1 MQDEFHKRGFKM
13 RVTTNPDKEFVK
25 EIKDKL
31 KQNGGYCPCRISKT
45 PDTKCRCKEFRE
57 MIERGETG
65 MCHCGLFVIEKDK

>member
-1 MQDEFHKRGFKM
+1 M
-13 RVTTNPDKEFVK
+13 RVKTNPDKEFVK

-57 MIERGETG
+57 MVERGETG
-65 MCHCGLFVIEKDK
+65 MCHSGLFVIEEDK

>member
-1 MQDEFHKRGFKM
+1 M

-45 PDTKCRCKEFRE
+45 HDTKCRCKEFRE

-65 MCHCGLFVIEKDK
+65 MCHCGLFVIEEDK

>member
-1 MQDEFHKRGFKM
+1 M

-31 KQNGGYCPCRISKT
+31 KQNSGYCPCRIYKT

-65 MCHCGLFVIEKDK
+65 MCHCGLFIIEDDKQ

>member
-45 PDTKCRCKEFRE
+45 PETKCRCKEFRE

-65 MCHCGLFVIEKDK
+65 MCHCGLFIIEDYK

>member
-65 MCHCGLFVIEKDK
+65 MCHCGLFVIEEDK

>member
-1 MQDEFHKRGFKM
+1 M

-45 PDTKCRCKEFRE
+45 SDTKCRCKEFRE

-65 MCHCGLFVIEKDK
+65 MCHCGLFVVEDDKQ

>member
-1 MQDEFHKRGFKM
+1 MQNEFHKRGFKM

-65 MCHCGLFVIEKDK
+65 MCHCGLFVIEEDK

>member
-1 MQDEFHKRGFKM
+1 MQ
-13 RVTTNPDKEFVK
+13 VTTNPDKEFVK

-57 MIERGETG
+57 MIKRGETG
-65 MCHCGLFVIEKDK
+65 MCHCGLFVIECDKQGE